1 MFNDTRIIT
10 DSCKMLIFP
19 TLLLLYITWPCTGR
33 TSSSLLILL
42 SNQDKRKSFKKKKK
56 RSGYHFNW
64 SVVSS
69 HSPLVCWVQLLCDL
83 DLHFWGYSDGGLSP
97 HKFKAHLLLCCAVG
111 SCRYSKM
118 TLQSLLFGSKIL
130 LCFHPYPTFMLNL
143 WITKIFILMFPKLNV
158 L

>member
-1 MFNDTRIIT
+1 MTQELSLIVAKCWFSQLCCSSTLHGLVLEELPLLCLYYFLTRT
-10 DSCKMLIFP
+10 KEKAL
-19 TLLLLYITWPCTGR
+19 
-33 TSSSLLILL
+33 
-42 SNQDKRKSFKKKKK
+42 KKKE